1 MDQKV
6 ETIMNEDKW
15 TEWKESWRDEYLKWI
30 CGFANAHGGTLEIE
44 TWGRGIRK
52 MQEDCKTYGIPGPKI
67 WSYKTDIC
75 VEFKN
80 HESNIKSKIPHLK
93 KTHSIREKTREK
105 TREKILYFITHH
117 SKITIQEL
125 AYKTGLSIKGVEW
138 QIQKLKKAGYLKR
151 VGPAKGGHWQIIK
164 KSKKRTA
171 K

>member
-1 MDQKV
+1 M
-6 ETIMNEDKW
+6 
-15 TEWKESWRDEYLKWI
+15 
-30 CGFANAHGGTLEIE
+30 EIE
-44 TWGRGIRK
+44 TWGQGIRK
-52 MQEDCKTYGIPGPKI
+52 MQEDCKTYGILGPKI
-67 WSYKTDIC
+67 WGYKTDIC

-80 HESNIKSKIPHLK
+80 HESNIKSKILLPQTK
-93 KTHSIREKTREK
+93 HSIREKP
-105 TREKILYFITHH
+105 REKILYFITHH

-164 KSKKRTA
+164 KSKKGIA